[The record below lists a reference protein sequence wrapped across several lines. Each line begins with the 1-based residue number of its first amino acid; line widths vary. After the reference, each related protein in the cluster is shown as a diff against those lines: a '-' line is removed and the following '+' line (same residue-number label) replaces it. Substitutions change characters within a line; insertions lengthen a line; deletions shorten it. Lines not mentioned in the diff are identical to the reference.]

1 MSSSATRAII
11 SPSIDPWIIGGLSLV
26 VLSAFLIASSRV
38 PEELVVGNFLIANVL
53 INGSHFMSSYHLL
66 YSSRE
71 FINRY
76 RWASIYL
83 PAILLVTGIIGLAL
97 AASPASNDTVIRALM
112 VTASVYLAL
121 HYTGQTWGMMASF
134 GYIHELRF
142 TNIERQI
149 FRACLRTM
157 AAWHI
162 GWALVHLPSD
172 YKSSSLT
179 PVFEQLFSS
188 LHWLAIVSF
197 VVGLGTI
204 VSLSKRINRIPPASA
219 IVPFVSIY
227 IWYAFL
233 WIFPQSIFWV
243 QIAHALQYLA
253 FPARVEL
260 NRAGL
265 KSQTQIDRLRHVLN
279 YSIAIAVTSTI
290 VFFFLERNLT
300 TLGSGYAAYW
310 LVISA
315 IINIHHYFID
325 GCIWHIS
332 TPEVRRDL
340 FAHLEPR

>member
-1 MSSSATRAII
+1 MSASASRAII

-26 VLSAFLIASSRV
+26 VLSIFLLASSRV
-38 PEELVVGNFLIANVL
+38 PTELVVGNFLIANIL

-71 FINRY
+71 FISRY

-83 PAILLVTGIIGLAL
+83 PMLLITVGIIGLVL
-97 AASPASNDTVIRALM
+97 VAAPTPNDVVIRALM

-134 GYIHELRF
+134 AYIHDIRF
-142 TNIERQI
+142 TSIERRI

-157 AAWHI
+157 AAWHV
-162 GWALVHLPSD
+162 GWALVHLPND
-172 YKSSSLT
+172 YTGSSLI
-179 PVFEQLFSS
+179 PIFKQVFSS
-188 LHWLAIVSF
+188 LHGFAIVSF
-197 VVGLGTI
+197 IVGLGTLI
-204 VSLSKRINRIPPASA
+204 SLSKRIRRIPPASVL
-219 IVPFVSIY
+219 VPFVSIY
-227 IWYAFL
+227 VWYAFL
-233 WIFPQSIFWV
+233 WVFPQSLFWV

-260 NRAGL
+260 NRADVL
-265 KSQTQIDRLRHVLN
+265 SQSHIDRWRHVLN
-279 YSIAIAVTSTI
+279 YSIAMAITSTI
-290 VFFFLERNLT
+290 VFFFIERSLT
-300 TLGSGYAAYW
+300 TPGAGYAAYW

-340 FAHLEPR
+340 FAHLEER